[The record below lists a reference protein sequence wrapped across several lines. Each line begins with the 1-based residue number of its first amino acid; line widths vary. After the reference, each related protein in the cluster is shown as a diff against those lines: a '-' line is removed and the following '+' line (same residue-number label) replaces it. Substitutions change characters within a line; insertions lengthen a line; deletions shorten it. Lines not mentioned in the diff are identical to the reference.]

1 LKQNRQLEVAMDE
14 IVPVI
19 IGAVLGALVWRT
31 VTGRMRAVLS
41 VMSVIA
47 AGAFATILSGEFQLG
62 WVYFLIDFS
71 EAGLGLVCG
80 IAFAHYFLRNPT
92 ADASTPARR

>member
-1 LKQNRQLEVAMDE
+1 MDE

-19 IGAVLGALVWRT
+19 IGAVLGALIWRT
-31 VTGRMRAVLS
+31 TTGRMRAVLS
-41 VMSVIA
+41 VMAVLA
-47 AGAFATILSGEFQLG
+47 AGAFATILSGEFQVS

-80 IAFAHYFLRNPT
+80 IAFAHFFLRNP
-92 ADASTPARR
+92 ASDAHAPTRH

>member
-19 IGAVLGALVWRT
+19 IGAVLGAFVWRT
-31 VTGRMRAVLS
+31 ATGRMRAVLS
-41 VMSVIA
+41 FMVVFA
-47 AGAFATILSGEFQLG
+47 AGAFATILSGEFQVSWG
-62 WVYFLIDFS
+62 YFLIDFS

-80 IAFAHYFLRNPT
+80 IGFAHFFLRNLT
-92 ADASTPARR
+92 ADPSTPARR